1 MGYVI
6 AIVVVWI
13 IGVIGIIGERNN
25 PFVSKLEPHEQLR
38 ITGLTFLG
46 FAMISSIPAIAVIV
60 LALRLGL

>member
-6 AIVVVWI
+6 AIVVIWI
-13 IGVIGIIGERNN
+13 IGVIGVISERNN
-25 PFVSKLEPHEQLR
+25 PFVAKLEPHEKLR